1 MDMSTLYEKA
11 VGECPVVTVRL
22 GGVDVPCLLDS
33 GSEVSTIT
41 EEFFNEH
48 FRPQGKTL
56 LPTGD
61 WLRLTAANGLE
72 IPYVGYLELD
82 VEALGVMIPRRGIL
96 VVKSPASHEAR
107 QRKKIIPGLIG
118 MNIIA
123 QLHEPFKNGK
133 AETSPQWSKVLKITS
148 STQSIS
154 VRGFAKVAG
163 QSQIRVPAGSVSV
176 LRING
181 WQGPQTKN
189 TTALVEPL
197 SGQVPGN
204 LVVINTLTHVDNGQ
218 LHVRV
223 ANITDEDVWLQPH
236 TRIGVLHE
244 IKDVED
250 TKNSIDFKRVSV
262 NEEMVFVRESTTE
275 EKQEQPSMCPIDLSN
290 VECTPEQK
298 KKLETLFEKH
308 ASVFTKDENDLGYT
322 ETVKHKI
329 PTTDQVPV
337 AQPYRRIP
345 PNQFQEAK
353 DHIRKLLDNGIIQ
366 ESHSPYA
373 APIVLVRKKDGS
385 LRLCVDYRR
394 LNAKTVRDQFPLPRI
409 EESIDAIGNA
419 KWFSTMDLAS
429 GFNQVAMDEED
440 RHKTAFT
447 TPFGIFEYNRMP
459 MGMTN
464 SPATFQRLM
473 QTCLNDY
480 IFQILLVYLD
490 DIIVYS
496 NTFDEHIER
505 LDRVFTRLREHGLK
519 LKPEKCKFLQHKVTY
534 VGHQISS
541 DGITTD
547 PDKTRAVSEWKPPTT
562 VKELRSFLG
571 FCSYYRRFV
580 KDFARIAGPLHQLV
594 NNCLHEL
601 KVEKK
606 LNVPFMKRWN
616 SECQTAFDALKTKLT
631 HAPVLGFA
639 DYNKPFIVET
649 DASHVGLGAVLS
661 QDQGGQRKVIAYA
674 SRRLRPS
681 EKNPRNY
688 SSMKLELL
696 ALKWAVTEK
705 FRTYLLG
712 SKFEV
717 FTDNNPLKYLQTTA
731 KLGALEQ
738 RWAAQLALF
747 DFTINYRSGRSN
759 ANADALSRQPH
770 GSVPEETED
779 SKEDQLLHIESIVT
793 MATPVP
799 LDLSHAIV
807 TTSIPIEVR
816 RMAVYEP
823 DQNLSATHQLPDED
837 KKLPRD
843 DPVIATTSFPTHT
856 KDELI
861 SMQKADPTIKE
872 FLKFWESNTKPTF
885 MERKQLSHQ
894 CVTLLRQWDRITREQ
909 GLMYRIV
916 QDPKLGE
923 LKQFLL
929 PDTLKEKVITSL
941 HDDMGH
947 QGLERS
953 LQLIRERCYWPKMY
967 SDVEN
972 WIKNCERCTLAK
984 MPNPRI
990 RPPMGSLL
998 ATKPLEILAIDF
1010 TVLERATDGRENV
1023 LVMTDVF
1030 TKFTCAVPTRDQK
1043 ATTTAKVLVRE
1054 WFFKYGIPLR
1064 IHSDQGRNF
1073 ESEVIAELCRLYGI
1087 KKTRTTP
1094 YHPQGNAQCERFNR
1108 TMHDLL
1114 RTLPPSK
1121 KRKWPEHLPEL
1132 LYVYNA
1138 TPHSS
1143 TTYSPHFLMFGREA
1157 RLPVDLLLGKDEEVD
1172 ENLSDWLATHQT
1184 RLRDAYQRAGEHLK
1198 QQAEK
1203 RQDQHLDKEY
1213 NIPIQKGQLV
1223 YLRNHVRGRNKIQD
1237 AWDST
1242 LYKVVEIPKDNL
1254 VSVYTVEPVD
1264 SPGETKKVHRSNL
1277 RISTVRPNKEQ
1288 KDRRPKPVKPS
1299 SADSSIA
1306 ADEEENSDEEFVL
1319 ILPKEY
1325 TSPIGAT
1332 VTQGETE
1339 PTVPV
1344 RNDHAFPEVQVP
1356 TVQHEPDPVPSA
1368 ELGTNVQSDAEPVP
1382 TADDPDS
1389 ETIPTPPKRTKRKTA
1404 GKHRNKFKQPRTAV
1418 TSSITITVNELS
1430 VYLVLTTLLILYGLY
1445 I

>member
-1 MDMSTLYEKA
+1 MTGGDSNGSNMDKSTVYEKA

-22 GGVDVPCLLDS
+22 GGIEIPCLLDS

-96 VVKSPASHEAR
+96 VVKSPASQEAR
-107 QRKKIIPGLIG
+107 QRKKKIPGLLG

-133 AETSPQWSKVLKITS
+133 AEISSGWSEVLKITS
-148 STQSIS
+148 SAQSIS

-163 QSQIRVPAGSVSV
+163 KSQIRVPAGSVSV

-181 WQGPQTKN
+181 WQGPQTRN
-189 TTALVEPL
+189 TAALVEPL

-204 LVVINTLTHVDNGQ
+204 LVVINTLTHVNNGQ

-236 TRIGVLHE
+236 TRIGGVLHE
-244 IKDVED
+244 ITDVED

-275 EKQEQPSMCPIDLSN
+275 EEQEQPSVCPIDLSN

-298 KKLETLFEKH
+298 KKLETLFKKH

-329 PTTDQVPV
+329 PTIDQVPV

-547 PDKTRAVSEWKPPTT
+547 PEKTRAVSEWKPPTT

-606 LNVPFMKRWN
+606 LKVPFMKRWN

-661 QDQGGQRKVIAYA
+661 QDQEGQRKVIAYA

-738 RWAAQLALF
+738 
-747 DFTINYRSGRSN
+747 
-759 ANADALSRQPH
+759 
-770 GSVPEETED
+770 
-779 SKEDQLLHIESIVT
+779 
-793 MATPVP
+793 
-799 LDLSHAIV
+799 
-807 TTSIPIEVR
+807 
-816 RMAVYEP
+816 
-823 DQNLSATHQLPDED
+823 
-837 KKLPRD
+837 
-843 DPVIATTSFPTHT
+843 
-856 KDELI
+856 
-861 SMQKADPTIKE
+861 
-872 FLKFWESNTKPTF
+872 
-885 MERKQLSHQ
+885 
-894 CVTLLRQWDRITREQ
+894 
-909 GLMYRIV
+909 
-916 QDPKLGE
+916 
-923 LKQFLL
+923 
-929 PDTLKEKVITSL
+929 
-941 HDDMGH
+941 
-947 QGLERS
+947 
-953 LQLIRERCYWPKMY
+953 
-967 SDVEN
+967 
-972 WIKNCERCTLAK
+972 
-984 MPNPRI
+984 
-990 RPPMGSLL
+990 
-998 ATKPLEILAIDF
+998 
-1010 TVLERATDGRENV
+1010 
-1023 LVMTDVF
+1023 
-1030 TKFTCAVPTRDQK
+1030 
-1043 ATTTAKVLVRE
+1043 
-1054 WFFKYGIPLR
+1054 
-1064 IHSDQGRNF
+1064 
-1073 ESEVIAELCRLYGI
+1073 
-1087 KKTRTTP
+1087 
-1094 YHPQGNAQCERFNR
+1094 
-1108 TMHDLL
+1108 
-1114 RTLPPSK
+1114 
-1121 KRKWPEHLPEL
+1121 
-1132 LYVYNA
+1132 
-1138 TPHSS
+1138 
-1143 TTYSPHFLMFGREA
+1143 
-1157 RLPVDLLLGKDEEVD
+1157 
-1172 ENLSDWLATHQT
+1172 
-1184 RLRDAYQRAGEHLK
+1184 
-1198 QQAEK
+1198 
-1203 RQDQHLDKEY
+1203 
-1213 NIPIQKGQLV
+1213 
-1223 YLRNHVRGRNKIQD
+1223 
-1237 AWDST
+1237 
-1242 LYKVVEIPKDNL
+1242 
-1254 VSVYTVEPVD
+1254 
-1264 SPGETKKVHRSNL
+1264 
-1277 RISTVRPNKEQ
+1277 
-1288 KDRRPKPVKPS
+1288 
-1299 SADSSIA
+1299 
-1306 ADEEENSDEEFVL
+1306 
-1319 ILPKEY
+1319 
-1325 TSPIGAT
+1325 
-1332 VTQGETE
+1332 
-1339 PTVPV
+1339 
-1344 RNDHAFPEVQVP
+1344 
-1356 TVQHEPDPVPSA
+1356 
-1368 ELGTNVQSDAEPVP
+1368 
-1382 TADDPDS
+1382 
-1389 ETIPTPPKRTKRKTA
+1389 
-1404 GKHRNKFKQPRTAV
+1404 
-1418 TSSITITVNELS
+1418 
-1430 VYLVLTTLLILYGLY
+1430 
-1445 I
+1445 